1 MFMVCWHYCMP
12 FLNFL
17 YFAIAPIMILW
28 GAFVMKRGINL
39 YKRPLRD
46 RALILWA
53 LAIVK
58 ICVLDIRG
66 ISIELFCDSVQG
78 CSTEKLW
85 AINIFSLLCLGGG
98 AYIWWRLCKKFRP
111 DREGYISRPTNQQPL
126 VKWTRMSVLTV
137 SLFVIW
143 VSGPWVTSLTMGS
156 IPKLFLI
163 FSWPYMSVLA
173 LVSLL
178 MAFWKLEDFQWLYSS
193 TKSRIADKKK
203 VWIPKDT
210 LWTLVF
216 IYGFTVMLAFASSR
230 MIDEAA
236 ARL

>member
-1 MFMVCWHYCMP
+1 MFMVCWHYCVP

-17 YFAIAPIMILW
+17 YFAIGPIMILW

-58 ICVLDIRG
+58 MCLFDIRG
-66 ISIELFCDSVQG
+66 LSMDLFCDPIRG
-78 CSTEKLW
+78 CGTNKFW
-85 AINIFSLLCLGGG
+85 AINIMALLCLGGG
-98 AYIWWRLCKKFRP
+98 VYVWLYLFQKFHPEPKKYIA
-111 DREGYISRPTNQQPL
+111 RPTNKISL
-126 VKWTRMSVLTV
+126 IRWTRMSVLTV

-143 VSGPWVTSLTMGS
+143 VSGPWVTSLIMGS
-156 IPKLFLI
+156 IPKLFLT

-193 TKSRIADKKK
+193 TKSRASEKKK

-236 ARL
+236 GRL